1 MFTRLRYFSQGIT
14 MALCSLM
21 LAVLL
26 VACGGSSTSGTTST
40 PTSAPTS
47 PPASTP
53 TTPPSSPTAATGAM
67 TVYSGN
73 GFTISYPQNWQTS
86 KSANNLFTF
95 TDSTGGIKMVI
106 TVAPDPN
113 GTISADSVASAALK
127 AAQVLLKNSQ
137 TVSVPSTT
145 TVGGESWNQ
154 ISASGTQR
162 LNNQD
167 TNVQV
172 VVIATVHPANS
183 LSSKSFTI
191 VYQAPVS
198 TFSQDNTTYFQ
209 PMLQSFKFA

>member
-1 MFTRLRYFSQGIT
+1 M
-14 MALCSLM
+14 
-21 LAVLL
+21 
-26 VACGGSSTSGTTST
+26 
-40 PTSAPTS
+40 
-47 PPASTP
+47 
-53 TTPPSSPTAATGAM
+53 TAYA
-67 TVYSGN
+67 GN

-95 TDSTGGIKMVI
+95 TDSTGGIKMTI

-113 GTISADSVASAALK
+113 GAISADSVASTALK
-127 AAQVLLKNSQ
+127 AAQILLKNSQ

-145 TVGGESWNQ
+145 TVGGDSWSQ

-172 VVIATVHPANS
+172 VVLADVHPAS
-183 LSSKSFTI
+183 ALLSKSFTI
-191 VYQAPVS
+191 LYQAPVA